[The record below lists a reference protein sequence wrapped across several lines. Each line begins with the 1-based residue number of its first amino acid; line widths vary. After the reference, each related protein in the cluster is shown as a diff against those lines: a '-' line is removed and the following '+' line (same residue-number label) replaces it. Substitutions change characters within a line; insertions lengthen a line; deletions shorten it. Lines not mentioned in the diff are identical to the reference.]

1 MGFLINILKYTEEGI
16 TDVTIPD
23 NITYIGNET
32 FQYCDNLKSITI
44 PDGVFPE
51 HTEII
56 YR

>member
-1 MGFLINILKYTEEGI
+1 MGFLINILKYTEESI